1 MKKLLLA
8 LPLIFAAQHAVA
20 IDDQDKENYKNN
32 YTTQLKPLVVQQLS
46 ADRPEMTAGA
56 VDAEATAYVTKM
68 AECQFVALSQFP
80 ENYRDKAIMPVA
92 EGADIAQTTYALNQ
106 ELLQDIETGKLSKD
120 RATMMIT
127 NAQESVQMCMNS

>member
-8 LPLIFAAQHAVA
+8 LPFIFAAQHAVA

-56 VDAEATAYVTKM
+56 V
-68 AECQFVALSQFP
+68 
-80 ENYRDKAIMPVA
+80 
-92 EGADIAQTTYALNQ
+92 
-106 ELLQDIETGKLSKD
+106 
-120 RATMMIT
+120 
-127 NAQESVQMCMNS
+127 